1 MIDTALV
8 ELIDRATAEC
18 TEQQRGDLQN
28 RLRQIR
34 TRVLDPAQLVLAVG
48 EPKQGK
54 SELIN
59 ALVNAPVCNAGE
71 DASTAVPTIV
81 RHSEEPT
88 ARLVEQEP
96 GHGPAALNRMP
107 VPIEQVREQLDAAV
121 GDGRPVTRGEVG
133 LPRAILKDGL
143 VLMDTP
149 GVGSVSTSLT
159 TTTLS
164 VVTEAD
170 ALLMVSDATQELTTN
185 EISFLKQ
192 VADLCPN
199 VALVATKTDIAP
211 HWRQVVEVNRKHL
224 AHAGISARI
233 FPVSSTVRMTAMQS
247 MDADLNTESGFP
259 PLLDYLRNELAGQ
272 HEQLARR
279 LVAHNVSE
287 VINQLIDALKNE
299 LTNQNPRTATETLLE
314 LETAQ
319 RRAEELQ
326 RASSR
331 WQKLLNDAISELYAD
346 IEFDFRERSWAVL
359 QQVNDTFDDTDPD
372 QIWDDFLDWL
382 TNALTQIITE
392 NFEWLDERRRQL
404 TERLVRELR
413 AEYGEAFP
421 NSERITPPD
430 LLHAVTEPKQPT
442 AGKHRKSDQVLTGLR
457 GSYAG
462 VLMFGMISTQLLGLP
477 SLINVLSISAGMV
490 LGSRSL
496 TEEKDTRLQRRQAE
510 AKSSAQ
516 RYIEQVVFHVNKESK
531 DAIRNTHRE
540 LHSHFSEVT
549 EQAQNEVNQEIKSIK
564 RSAERSAVDQDRR
577 ARDIRAK
584 LDELSSLHKKISV
597 LTTNRIAAA

>member
-18 TEQQRGDLQN
+18 TEQRRGDLHN

-59 ALVNAPVCNAGE
+59 ALVNAPVCHAGE
-71 DASTAVPTIV
+71 DVPTTVPTIV
-81 RHSEEPT
+81 RHAEEPT

-107 VPIEQVREQLDAAV
+107 VPIEQVREQIDRAV

-159 TTTLS
+159 STTLS

-170 ALLMVSDATQELTTN
+170 ALLMVTDSTQELTTN

-199 VALVATKTDIAP
+199 VALVTTKTDMSP
-211 HWRQVVEVNRKHL
+211 HWRQIVEANRKHL
-224 AHAGISARI
+224 AHAGISARV
-233 FPVSSTVRMTAMQS
+233 FPVSSTVRMAAMQA

-287 VINQLIDALKNE
+287 VINQLIDTLKTE
-299 LTNQNPRTATETLLE
+299 LANQSPRTATETLLE

-331 WQKLLNDAISELYAD
+331 WQKMLNDGIQELYTD
-346 IEFDFRERSWAVL
+346 IEFDFRERSWSVV
-359 QQVNDTFDDTDPD
+359 QRVTDTFDEADPNA
-372 QIWDDFLDWL
+372 IWDDFIDWL
-382 TNALTQIITE
+382 MNSLTQIITE
-392 NFEWLDERRRQL
+392 NFEWLDERRQQL
-404 TERLVRELR
+404 TDRLVRELR
-413 AEYGEAFP
+413 SEYGEAFP
-421 NSERITPPD
+421 NSERILPPD
-430 LLHAVTEPKQPT
+430 PLDTVAEPKPPIS
-442 AGKHRKSDQVLTGLR
+442 KHRKSDQVLTGLR

-496 TEEKDTRLQRRQAE
+496 TEEQDTRKQRRQAE
-510 AKSSAQ
+510 AKASVQ

-531 DAIRNTHRE
+531 DAIRNTHRH
-540 LHSHFSEVT
+540 LHAHFTAVT
-549 EQAQNEVNQEIKSIK
+549 EQAQNEVSQEIKTIK
-564 RSAERSAVDQDRR
+564 RSAEDTAVDRDQR
-577 ARDIRAK
+577 ARDIRVK
-584 LDELSSLHKKISV
+584 LDELTTLHKKISV
-597 LTTNRIAAA
+597 LTTSRIAAA

>member
-18 TEQQRGDLQN
+18 TEQGRGDLHN

-34 TRVLDPAQLVLAVG
+34 TRVLDPAQLVLCVG

-71 DASTAVPTIV
+71 EVSTPVPTIV
-81 RHSEEPT
+81 RHAEEPT

-107 VPIEQVREQLDAAV
+107 VPIEQVREQLDRAV

-133 LPRAILKDGL
+133 LPRELLRNGL

-159 TTTLS
+159 STTMA
-164 VVTEAD
+164 VVSEAD
-170 ALLMVSDATQELTTN
+170 ALLMVSDATQELTSN

-199 VALVATKTDIAP
+199 VALVMTKTDMSP
-211 HWRQVVEVNRKHL
+211 HWRKVLEVNKKHL
-224 AHAGISARI
+224 QHAGVQAPI
-233 FPVSSTVRMTAMQS
+233 FPVSATMRMAATQS
-247 MDADLNTESGFP
+247 MDGDLNEESGFP
-259 PLLDYLRNELAGQ
+259 PLLGYLANDLAGQ

-287 VINQLIDALKNE
+287 VINQLIEMLKTE
-299 LTNQNPRTATETLLE
+299 LSNQNPRTATDTLLE

-319 RRAEELQ
+319 RRSEQLS
-326 RASSR
+326 RASGR
-331 WQKLLNDAISELYAD
+331 WQKMLNDGIQELYTD
-346 IEFDFRERSWAVL
+346 IEFDFRERSWSVL
-359 QQVNDTFDDTDPD
+359 EKVNETLDTADPTE
-372 QIWDDFLDWL
+372 IWDDFQDWL
-382 TNALTQIITE
+382 AEALTQIISE
-392 NFEWLDERRRQL
+392 NFEWLEERRQQL
-404 TERLVRELR
+404 TARLVRELR
-413 AEYGEAFP
+413 AEYGAAFP
-421 NSERITPPD
+421 DEDRITPPD
-430 LLHAVTEPKQPT
+430 PLQRVAEPKQPT
-442 AGKHRKSDQVLTGLR
+442 GGKHRKSDQVLTSLR

-477 SLINVLSISAGMV
+477 SLINVLSVSAGLV

-496 TEEKDTRLQRRQAE
+496 TEEKDARLQRRQAE
-510 AKSSAQ
+510 AKSAVQ
-516 RYIEQVVFHVNKESK
+516 RYIDQVVFHVNKESK
-531 DAIRNTHRE
+531 DAIRTLHRN
-540 LHSHFSEVT
+540 LHAHFSSLT
-549 EQAQNEVNQEIKSIK
+549 EQAQEEINREITAIK
-564 RSAERSAVDQDRR
+564 RSAEASAVDRDQR

-584 LDELSSLHKKISV
+584 LDELSSLHKRVSV
-597 LTTNRIAAA
+597 LATNRIAAA